1 MFTEEKELVEQ
12 TENVEEP
19 ATEELVDGMTDPGE
33 VTETEEETVETF
45 TREQVDEII
54 AKKLGR
60 KEAKMRRE
68 YEKRMAELEEAEL
81 VLNAGLGTSNI
92 TEATG
97 QLRDFYAKKGVT
109 IPERAIPQYSN
120 DDLQV
125 LAANE
130 AQKIIDSGIEEVIEE
145 ANRLADIG
153 LDNMSPREKIL
164 FSHLAEYSK
173 TEKEKKELAQIGVKP
188 EALED
193 SDFKDF
199 QKNLNP
205 KMSVKDQ
212 YEMYLKFKPKAQ
224 IEPIGSMKG
233 IKTEEP
239 AVKDFYSF
247 EEAQK
252 FTQAD
257 FDKNP
262 ALFEAVTKSMT
273 KW

>member
-1 MFTEEKELVEQ
+1 MLEEKELVEE

-19 ATEELVDGMTDPGE
+19 TTEEVVDGD
-33 VTETEEETVETF
+33 TEAVEEPVEMF
-45 TREQVDEII
+45 TREQVDEMV

-68 YEKRMAELEEAEL
+68 FEKRMAELEEAEL

-109 IPERAIPQYSN
+109 IPDRATPQLSD
-120 DDLQV
+120 DDLKV

-130 AQKIIDSGIEEVIEE
+130 AQKIIDAGYEEVVEE

-153 LDNMSPREKIL
+153 LDNMSPREKAL
-164 FSHLAEYSK
+164 FSHLAEHSK
-173 TEKEKKELAQIGVKP
+173 AEKERRELAKIGVKP
-188 EALED
+188 EALND
-193 SDFKDF
+193 SDFRDF

-205 KMSVKDQ
+205 NMSVKDQ
-212 YEMYLKFKPKAQ
+212 YAMYLKFKPKAQ

-233 IKTEEP
+233 TKAEES
-239 AVKDFYSF
+239 AVKDFYSY
-247 EEAQK
+247 EEAMK
-252 FTQAD
+252 FTKED

-262 ALFEAVTKSMT
+262 ALFKAVENSMS